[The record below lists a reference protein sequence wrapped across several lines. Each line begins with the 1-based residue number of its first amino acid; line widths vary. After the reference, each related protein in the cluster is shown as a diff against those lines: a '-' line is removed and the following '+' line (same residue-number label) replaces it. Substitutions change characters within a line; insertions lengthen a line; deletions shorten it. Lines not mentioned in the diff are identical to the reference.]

1 MFAFFSRSL
10 SAKLL
15 LPVMVILITV
25 GVVAAVLAVYNTKSN
40 NSKVLEEKSALVATL
55 VMPSIARG
63 LWDLD
68 EDAAKR
74 SLAALAIDPDVMW
87 SVVQDEKK
95 NIFSKASADK
105 KVDAAKEFKKIK
117 LPKRKIDPK
126 NIFKSQAYE
135 LPGMKIVK
143 TPLQVEDSDKPVGH
157 VYVAYS
163 YARSALKLEAQVMSI
178 VIMVTIC
185 VFSVGIIIYL
195 STLGI
200 TKPIGALTRVIGAIT
215 NGEIACDVP
224 STDRRDEIGAVARSV
239 EFFRQTV
246 LDRDELEQN
255 QKIEERKRQQKQER
269 IHELIVSF
277 KEQIRS
283 LLKNVSS
290 DSTQMQEVSEK
301 LTQLANETT
310 ERANHATTA
319 ADTASMSVETV
330 AAASEEL
337 AASIR
342 EIGSQLVKANTV
354 VSSSND
360 KATESSSQIELLAD
374 GANRIGEV
382 ITLIQDI
389 AEQTNLL
396 ALNATIEA
404 ARAGEYG
411 KGFSVVASEVKN
423 LANQTSKATENITE
437 HVDNICST
445 TTVTTDSITEVTA
458 MMKDV
463 MEHSCAISTAV
474 EEQGAATGDISSN
487 AHQAAM
493 STREVAESVTN
504 VLSAAG
510 DTKQVSEQVD
520 MASRNIIAK
529 TGNINTVVAEFLDQ
543 VETVQAS

>member
-1 MFAFFSRSL
+1 MFALFSKSL

-15 LPVMVILITV
+15 LPVLVVLITV
-25 GVVAAVLAVYNTKSN
+25 GVASAVLAVYDTKSN
-40 NSKVLEEKSALVATL
+40 NSKVLHEKSALVATL

-68 EDAAKR
+68 EEAAKR
-74 SLAALAIDPDVMW
+74 SLTALAIDPDVMW

-95 NIFSKASADK
+95 NIFSKASSNK
-105 KVDAAKEFKKIK
+105 KIDAVKEFKKIK
-117 LPKRKIDPK
+117 LPKRKVNPK
-126 NIFKSQAYE
+126 EIFKSQSYE
-135 LPGMKIVK
+135 LKGIKIVK
-143 TPLQVEDSDKPVGH
+143 TPLKVEDSDKPVGH

-163 YARSALKLEAQVMSI
+163 YARSDKKLEAQVISI
-178 VIMVTIC
+178 VVMVTIC
-185 VFSVGIIIYL
+185 VLAVGIIIYL

-200 TKPIGALTRVIGAIT
+200 TRPISGLTRVIGAIT

-224 STDRRDEIGAVARSV
+224 STERGDEIGAVARSV
-239 EFFRQTV
+239 EFFRQTM
-246 LDRDELEQN
+246 LERDELEQN
-255 QKIEERKRQQKQER
+255 QKIEERKRQQKQEN
-269 IHELIVSF
+269 IHNLIVKF

-283 LLKNVSS
+283 LLDVVSS
-290 DSTQMQEVSEK
+290 DSSQMQNVSEQ
-301 LTQLANETT
+301 LTELANLTT
-310 ERANHATTA
+310 ERANYATNA
-319 ADTASMSVETV
+319 AGTASMSVETV

-342 EIGSQLVKANTV
+342 EIGSQLVKANDV
-354 VSSSND
+354 VSTSND

-437 HVDNICST
+437 HVDNICNT
-445 TTVTTDSITEVTA
+445 TTVTTGSITEVTA

-463 MEHSCAISTAV
+463 MDHSCAISAAV
-474 EEQGAATGDISSN
+474 EEQGAATGDISAN

-493 STREVAESVTN
+493 STRDVAESVTN
-504 VLSAAG
+504 VLTAAD
-510 DTKQVSEQVD
+510 DTKRVSEQVD
-520 MASRNIIAK
+520 AASRNILVK

-543 VETVQAS
+543 VEQVQAR

>member
-1 MFAFFSRSL
+1 MFTFFSKSL

-15 LPVMVILITV
+15 LPVLVVLITV
-25 GVVAAVLAVYNTKSN
+25 GVISAVLAVFDTKSN
-40 NSKVLEEKSALVATL
+40 NSKVLDEKSTLVATL

-74 SLAALAIDPDVMW
+74 SLKALAIDPDVMW

-95 NIFSKASADK
+95 NIFSKASSSK
-105 KVDAAKEFKKIK
+105 KIDAEKEFKKIK
-117 LPKRKIDPK
+117 LPKRKINPK
-126 NIFKSQAYE
+126 DIFKSQVYE
-135 LPGMKIVK
+135 LPGRKIVK
-143 TPLQVEDSDKPVGH
+143 TPLKVEDSDKPVGY

-163 YARSALKLEAQVMSI
+163 YARSDQKLEAQVISI
-178 VIMVTIC
+178 IVLVTIC
-185 VFSVGIIIYL
+185 VLAVGIIIYV

-200 TKPIGALTRVIGAIT
+200 TKPISGLTRVIGAIT

-224 STDRRDEIGAVARSV
+224 STERRDEIGAVARSV
-239 EFFRQTV
+239 EFFRQTM
-246 LDRDELEQN
+246 LERDELEQN

-269 IHELIVSF
+269 VHELIVAF
-277 KEQIRS
+277 KEQIRT
-283 LLKNVSS
+283 LLDNVST

-301 LTQLANETT
+301 LTQLANETS

-342 EIGSQLVKANTV
+342 EIGSQLVKANDV
-354 VSSSND
+354 VSTSND
-360 KATESSSQIELLAD
+360 KATESSSQIELLAE

-437 HVDNICST
+437 HVDNICNT
-445 TTVTTDSITEVTA
+445 TTVTTGSITEVTA

-463 MEHSCAISTAV
+463 MDHSCAISSAV
-474 EEQGAATGDISSN
+474 EEQGAATGDISAN

-504 VLSAAG
+504 VLAAAG
-510 DTKQVSEQVD
+510 NTKQVSEQVD
-520 MASRNIIAK
+520 AASRNILVK
-529 TGNINTVVAEFLDQ
+529 TSNINSVVAEFLDQ
-543 VETVQAS
+543 VENVQVS